1 MYIYHSATKD
11 CIIIGVFLGFFLV
24 LNSNFDGKINVVNT
38 SKANDS
44 FKLYSK

>member
-1 MYIYHSATKD
+1 MYIYHSTTKAS
-11 CIIIGVFLGFFLV
+11 IIIGVFLGFFLV